1 MPRAT
6 TRSHIAAGVYPEAVT
21 ATIPLHFIG
30 VGASTPPATGA
41 GSVETGT
48 FVDAGAQ
55 HAPAFTLGDH
65 DASFTDLAVRGG
77 VASDGKGGEVLPAIR
92 GGGASAP
99 SVVLFHVLVEQSDPI
114 NPDRWD
120 YAIGLANGAGTAQLT
135 VDSSTVDGYQAAI
148 GVTDG
153 TGGWVGVVHST
164 VTVPDYPAST
174 TQPQGAVVAAVPT
187 TIDDSTLRGADPV
200 VVRDATTSSTARRS
214 KAPASVCAS
223 ATRARAPPS
232 ACVTASS
239 SRRRRAGI
247 CRARSSMRPTPH
259 RGRDPADAHVRR
271 RLDRHITRRQPGLDL
286 STARPGTAVTVANT
300 AISSGNPALRG
311 GPALDWNVDA
321 SAFTTT
327 YGAGVPAPGSGTN
340 LDVEPDFVDA
350 AHGDL
355 HLKAASPLLD
365 RGDVGALYVGET
377 DITGAPRAIDHDC
390 NGVAQPDIG
399 AYEAPTTCKYQVQ
412 TPAQAGVVVPSLP
425 LNTTTP
431 RLTHV
436 SLSHTRFTA
445 HHGATLRYTLNEDA
459 KVLGIVQLVHH
470 HHHGADTL
478 TKVGTGWDEYH
489 WWVGPLSALF
499 LGEYELPGH
508 IAGFLKHGR
517 LPARADRDR
526 QGGPCIAGPAPAV
539 HDHRALTAA
548 RRARRP
554 LARVPRPHA
563 FLRIRGPRDR
573 QAGGHPG
580 HRLRLHHRRRT
591 RRARS
596 PRGSAG
602 RWSSSRRS

>member
-1 MPRAT
+1 MPAPRPRRRPARA
-6 TRSHIAAGVYPEAVT
+6 
-21 ATIPLHFIG
+21 
-30 VGASTPPATGA
+30 
-41 GSVETGT
+41 SVETGT

-55 HAPAFTLGDH
+55 HAPAFTLGDN

-99 SVVLFHVLVEQSDPI
+99 SVVLYHVLAEQSDPI

-174 TQPQGAVVAAVPT
+174 TQPQGDVVAAVPT
-187 TIDDSTLRGADPV
+187 TIDDSTLRGEDPV
-200 VVRDATTSSTARRS
+200 VVRNATTIINGTTIEGTGVGLRFRDEGAGAAVSVRDSIIEPAQAGWDLSTGFVDETDT
-214 KAPASVCAS
+214 APGV
-223 ATRARAPPS
+223 ATPPTLTFAGDS
-232 ACVTASS
+232 IVTSQDGS
-239 SRRRRAGI
+239 
-247 CRARSSMRPTPH
+247 
-259 RGRDPADAHVRR
+259 
-271 RLDRHITRRQPGLDL
+271 PGLDL

-365 RGDVGALYVGET
+365 RGDVAALYYGET

-445 HHGATLRYTLNEDA
+445 HHGATLRYTLNENA

-470 HHHGADTL
+470 HHHGADTF

-508 IAGFLKHGR
+508 IAGFLKHGDYR
-517 LPARADRDR
+517 LVLTATDKAGRVSPAR
-526 QGGPCIAGPAPAV
+526 
-539 HDHRALTAA
+539 H
-548 RRARRP
+548 
-554 LARVPRPHA
+554 
-563 FLRIRGPRDR
+563 LRFTIV
-573 QAGGHPG
+573 AH
-580 HRLRLHHRRRT
+580 
-591 RRARS
+591 
-596 PRGSAG
+596 
-602 RWSSSRRS
+602 